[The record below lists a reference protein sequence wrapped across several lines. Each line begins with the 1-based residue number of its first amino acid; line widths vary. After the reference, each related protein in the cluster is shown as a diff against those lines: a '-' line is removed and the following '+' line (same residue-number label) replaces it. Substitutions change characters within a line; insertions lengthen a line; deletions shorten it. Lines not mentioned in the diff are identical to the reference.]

1 MRSAHQSPLNFRS
14 RSQFP
19 SMPPTIIEVNA
30 RNTVP
35 KDFMTDSER
44 NKNIAYALLAVSIIL
59 GIAMG
64 SRNAFSGLFLQPI
77 STDMKWGREVFSFAV
92 ALQNII
98 WGASQPF
105 IGYIA
110 DRYGAKRVLIVG
122 AVLYTVGFIWTA
134 FLSGTFTLALS
145 GGIIM
150 GVAVACTTYS
160 VAYSVLGKMVD
171 ASRRAWAFGISAA
184 AGSFGQFLMIPLG
197 SWFISHDGWQFSL
210 IMLGVL
216 TATIAPLGWYFAKL
230 GEKGK
235 LPQPSTVGQATAGEA
250 LQTAFA
256 DRSYLLL
263 TLGYFV
269 CGFQVVF
276 IGAHLTPY
284 LLDKGTPAHVGVTAL
299 ALVGL
304 FNCIGTYVA
313 GVVAGKMPK
322 RYVLSF
328 IYFMRSV
335 VIVIFLAA
343 PLTAWSV
350 YLFAA
355 AIGVLWL
362 STVPPTNALVAQ
374 IYGARFLGML
384 GGIVFF
390 SHQVGSFLG
399 VWLGGKLF
407 DLNGN
412 YDTVWMLTIALGI
425 FAGLVHLPIDERA
438 LDARGVPKTA

>member
-1 MRSAHQSPLNFRS
+1 
-14 RSQFP
+14 
-19 SMPPTIIEVNA
+19 
-30 RNTVP
+30 
-35 KDFMTDSER
+35 MTDSER
-44 NKNIAYALLAVSIIL
+44 NKNIVYALLAVSIIL

-64 SRNAFSGLFLQPI
+64 TRNAFSGLFLQPV
-77 STDMKWGREVFSFAV
+77 SADMKWGREVFSFSI
-92 ALQNII
+92 ALQNLI
-98 WGASQPF
+98 WGISQPF

-110 DRYGAKRVLIVG
+110 DRYGAKRVLMIGAALYSVG
-122 AVLYTVGFIWTA
+122 LLWTA
-134 FLSGTFTLALS
+134 FLSSGTTLALS

-184 AGSFGQFLMIPLG
+184 AGSFGQFIMIPVG
-197 SWFISHDGWQFSL
+197 QWFISTEGWKFSL
-210 IMLGVL
+210 IGLAVI
-216 TATIAPLGWYFAKL
+216 TATIAPLGWYFATL
-230 GEKGK
+230 GEKGR
-235 LPQPSTVGQATAGEA
+235 LPQPSTVGQASAGEA

-284 LLDKGTPAHVGVTAL
+284 LIDKGTPAHVGVTAL

-304 FNCIGTYVA
+304 FNCIGTYAA
-313 GVVAGKMPK
+313 GVLASKMPK

-328 IYFMRSV
+328 IYIMRSV
-335 VIVIFLAA
+335 VIVAFLAV
-343 PLTAWSV
+343 PLSPWSV

-374 IYGARFLGML
+374 IYGARYLGML

-390 SHQVGSFLG
+390 SHQIGSFLG
-399 VWLGGKLF
+399 AWLGGKLF

-412 YDTVWMLTIALGI
+412 YDIVWMLTIALGI
-425 FAGLVHLPIDERA
+425 FAALIHLPIDERA
-438 LDARGVPKTA
+438 LEARDPLPAAMR

>member
-1 MRSAHQSPLNFRS
+1 
-14 RSQFP
+14 
-19 SMPPTIIEVNA
+19 
-30 RNTVP
+30 
-35 KDFMTDSER
+35 MTESER
-44 NKNIAYALLAVSIIL
+44 NKNIIYALLAVSIIL

-64 SRNAFSGLFLQPI
+64 TRNAFSGLFLQPI
-77 STDMKWGREVFSFAV
+77 STDMKWGREVMSFAI
-92 ALQNII
+92 ALQNLV
-98 WGASQPF
+98 WGAAQPF
-105 IGYIA
+105 VGYIA

-122 AVLYTVGFIWTA
+122 AALYVFGLVWTA
-134 FLSGTFTLALS
+134 FLTSGTTLALS
-145 GGIIM
+145 AGIIM

-184 AGSFGQFLMIPLG
+184 AGSFGQFVMIPVG
-197 SWFISHDGWQFSL
+197 QWFITHEGWKFSL
-210 IMLGVL
+210 IGLAVI
-216 TATIAPLGWYFAKL
+216 TATVAPLGWYFATL

-235 LPQPSTVGQATAGEA
+235 LPQPTGVGQASAGEA
-250 LQTAFA
+250 MKTAFA

-284 LLDKGTPAHVGVTAL
+284 LLDKGVPAHVGVTAL

-304 FNCIGTYVA
+304 FNCIGTYLA

-335 VIVIFLAA
+335 VIVIFLAL

-350 YLFAA
+350 YFFAA
-355 AIGVLWL
+355 VIGFLWL

-374 IYGARFLGML
+374 IYGARYLGML

-390 SHQVGSFLG
+390 SHQIGSFLG
-399 VWLGGKLF
+399 AWLGGKLY

-412 YDTVWMLTIALGI
+412 YDIVWMLTIALGI
-425 FAGLVHLPIDERA
+425 FAALVHLPIDERA
-438 LDARGVPKTA
+438 LENRVATT